1 MSKLNKNEPGKWI
14 TVNWEGWIFDD
25 GDVPG
30 DQVHSSALELGMTP
44 EEGCL
49 VFDRIM
55 SVLPS
60 DRIVVSSGDLTRRL
74 EQWVNKSDEGQSA
87 VDTPTHDRP
96 MHIGAYAAPKTSV
109 EKELVIM
116 WGHLL
121 GIKDIGIEDSFF
133 ELGGN
138 SLLLTQMVA
147 LIRKSFKVELALS
160 ALFEHPNI
168 HQIASGIE
176 EALNKTLASED
187 REEGEI

>member
-1 MSKLNKNEPGKWI
+1 
-14 TVNWEGWIFDD
+14 
-25 GDVPG
+25 
-30 DQVHSSALELGMTP
+30 LELGMTP

-74 EQWVNKSDEGQSA
+74 EQWVNKSDQGQSA

-176 EALNKTLASED
+176 EALNKTVASED
-187 REEGEI
+187 REEGVI